1 MKPRAMAEDIVSID
15 ITNPY
20 IVREAMTGRT
30 TARATAQDA
39 EVNPQTGRVAY
50 ARRGRL
56 AS

>member
-50 ARRGRL
+50 ARRGR
-56 AS
+56 S